1 MTMNELSSIF
11 LNIQDNETITLE
23 KDKTYHVRQDDSI
36 LLKGY
41 FCTNTAKKHE
51 NPDGTRYT
59 AIYLKGRKNIVIDGN
74 GATVLVHGKMTP
86 LLFDKCENITV
97 KNLTIDYAC
106 PTMTE
111 FRVLSNDNG
120 VCVLK
125 INPDCRFRV
134 DGNDLYWCG
143 EEGLDGKPY
152 WENKCNVQG
161 RYVKVYDPETLMCR
175 DFDRNKLTFEK
186 IEQLDDKTLRVTLV
200 DKDSDFCEGNIFQTR
215 SIVRDQT
222 GSLFNRCKNLVLE
235 NLRIM
240 FMHGLGMVSQF
251 CENVTYTNCDFTPK
265 DGRTITSTADFFQ
278 FSGCK
283 GKLVIDSCKANG
295 AQDDYIN
302 VHGTHLR
309 IVEKNDAKNS
319 IVVRF
324 MHNESWGFQA
334 FEAGDELEFIKWDT
348 LISYEK
354 NKVESFEKLNDT
366 DILLHLDRPL
376 PELELGKDVVENITW
391 IPDLYVKNCDFGQT
405 AGRGILCTTRGEVII
420 ENNRFF
426 NLSGPAL
433 LIEDDCNFW
442 FESGKTNEI
451 IFRNNR
457 VINCDYAGMWQGSP
471 SIRYTPK
478 VMNENSQ
485 QFVHGKLTLT
495 GNRFQKAANST
506 HLIWLEYLRE
516 AEITSNT
523 FDAPYEIHTH
533 VVGEVK
539 EKNNK
544 IQ

>member
-23 KDKTYHVRQDDSI
+23 KDKTYHVRQDDSF

-186 IEQLDDKTLRVTLV
+186 IEQLDDTTLRVTLV

-309 IVEKNDAKNS
+309 IVEKNESENS

-348 LISYEK
+348 LIPYEK
-354 NKVESFEKLNDT
+354 TKVESFEKLNDT

-376 PELELGKDVVENITW
+376 PELELGKDVVENVTW
-391 IPDLYVKNCDFGQT
+391 TPDLHVKNCDFGPT
-405 AGRGILCTTRGEVII
+405 SGRGILCTTRGEVMI

-516 AEITSNT
+516 AEITSNS

-533 VVGEVK
+533 VVGTVED
-539 EKNNK
+539 ENN
-544 IQ
+544 QTV